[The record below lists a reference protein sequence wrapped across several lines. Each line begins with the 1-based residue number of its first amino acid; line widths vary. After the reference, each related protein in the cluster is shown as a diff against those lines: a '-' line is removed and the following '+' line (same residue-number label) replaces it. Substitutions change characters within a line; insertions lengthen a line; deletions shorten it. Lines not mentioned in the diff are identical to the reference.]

1 MSFTGGRKTS
11 KSDVYSLS
19 MMIVELLC
27 PGLKYPWQ
35 GTHSQ
40 PLLAD
45 TINLKISEAVKVG
58 ERPTV
63 AVQETDSVTLGLIA
77 LMKSCWHQNPHERPT
92 AKELQKPITD
102 LSIQVTKLNIKK
114 KLWR

>member
-1 MSFTGGRKTS
+1 M
-11 KSDVYSLS
+11 V
-19 MMIVELLC
+19 IVELMC

-45 TINLKISEAVKVG
+45 TINLKISEAVKSG
-58 ERPTV
+58 ERPIID
-63 AVQETDSVTLGLIA
+63 VQEYDSVTLGLME

-92 AKELQKPITD
+92 AKDLQKPITE
-102 LSIQVTKLNIKK
+102 LSIQVNKNNKYINTFIVL
-114 KLWR
+114 